1 MDDQE
6 NNQNQEEEQPELP
19 IVIIPETDEERK
31 EHSFLTKA
39 RDRLHN
45 RVPKYHRHRTDN
57 WGLWKEQ

>member
-45 RVPKYHRHRTDN
+45 RVLKYHGPRTDN
-57 WGLWKEQ
+57 